1 MNQYIEDTVYSALW
15 RTPQAAHPRV
25 SSAPDVVVRSGVEA
39 GPPHVFA
46 LVSGEALRPDTRWKP
61 GSEGS
66 RTAHGSGRWLT
77 SAAAAQVRTT
87 HGAQLLGL
95 ARGLSAVAAAVAA
108 RSPCSLA
115 FGRLC
120 ERVGIPQR
128 RGLRLSAH
136 AASVARVL
144 DDPLRMLERVIRVR
158 PLIARARRL
167 ERRHEAA
174 ALGLEV
180 LAACS
185 TLHVFLSKALL
196 IHDELV
202 AAAGERGL
210 TSALEATHQKVLGEQ
225 VAVRHVVR
233 IEEKL
238 ARDRLIRSSNSLLT
252 KEICFGSRDPITSA

>member
-1 MNQYIEDTVYSALW
+1 MC
-15 RTPQAAHPRV
+15 
-25 SSAPDVVVRSGVEA
+25 AP
-39 GPPHVFA
+39 
-46 LVSGEALRPDTRWKP
+46 VSGEALRTRG
-61 GSEGS
+61 GSLEARVLAPPMEAADGV
-66 RTAHGSGRWLT
+66 LT
-77 SAAAAQVRTT
+77 PALTPAAAAHVRTSHGAQ

-95 ARGLSAVAAAVAA
+95 AGGLSPAVAAVAA
-108 RSPCSLA
+108 RSPYSLA

-120 ERVGIPQR
+120 ERVGTPQR
-128 RGLRLSAH
+128 CGLRLSAH

-144 DDPLRMLERVIRVR
+144 DDPLRMLERVIWIR

-185 TLHVFLSKALL
+185 ALHVFLSKALL
-196 IHDELV
+196 LHDELL

-238 ARDRLIRSSNSLLT
+238 ARD
-252 KEICFGSRDPITSA
+252 